1 MPRSAIKW
9 LNPMH
14 HMDNV
19 RNNCIKHLLN
29 SYIVDKI
36 KNKKPQ
42 AFIKKIKC
50 SSLVSIIFV
59 LPHACCSINPC
70 FICSPYIQ
78 AVQTHKSSTTLL
90 DVRSIKQILEFE
102 LWFYN
107 SSTSQYFVIWM
118 TISSSKLITCALIH
132 KVIIYNNL
140 CDTNQFYKAL

>member
-14 HMDNV
+14 HTDNV
-19 RNNCIKHLLN
+19 RNNCIKHLPN
-29 SYIVDKI
+29 SYIVGKI

-42 AFIKKIKC
+42 AFIKKIKH
-50 SSLVSIIFV
+50 SNLVSIIFV
-59 LPHACCSINPC
+59 LPHACFSINPC

-102 LWFYN
+102 L
-107 SSTSQYFVIWM
+107 
-118 TISSSKLITCALIH
+118 
-132 KVIIYNNL
+132 
-140 CDTNQFYKAL
+140 